1 MTSQEKKVIGF
12 LLALCLLGLLKM
24 ALNDRPPRTG
34 GPVSL
39 ATPTTVFK

>member
-24 ALNDRPPRTG
+24 ALSDRPARAG
-34 GPVSL
+34 GPAPL
-39 ATPTTVFK
+39 ATPTTGFK